1 MISPATRQLAFEC
14 CLQHEVITKRVSALD
29 DIRKGLQSVNV
40 WGNTIIDL
48 LEKWPILKDK
58 LFPRNIQELI
68 NLPELSPY
76 VKYELGTGALAS
88 EMRDV
93 FEKYL
98 IELNERYGK
107 L

>member
-1 MISPATRQLAFEC
+1 MCGETQYCGEMC
-14 CLQHEVITKRVSALD
+14 GETQ
-29 DIRKGLQSVNV
+29 
-40 WGNTIIDL
+40 

-88 EMRDV
+88 EMRDF